1 MGSWRSS
8 STEDTMRGLAPFI
21 CLLGVV
27 LTMDMMEPDTKKM
40 VHNMV
45 DVIESGLSEHDE
57 RDPRALF
64 ISLTLTSTSTSLATA
79 TVTTTVTNSC
89 VAGTFVD
96 CASTTTTTT
105 TTTTASSG
113 RKKRAAF
120 HYMNMKDKFM
130 DTVHEYAVDGQAF
143 VNGKEVDINMI
154 LPTSSH
160 VTEARSDLDDNAQTM
175 FTHTDAPGLLSGR
188 MEWSEV
194 AVEGRQGLHDGCGR
208 SDKVVEKR
216 ARIIALQNEVVTKNL
231 TSTSTVTSTAA
242 TTATFSVSLASC
254 TTSGF
259 TFGVPLCTASTG

>member
-1 MGSWRSS
+1 MG
-8 STEDTMRGLAPFI
+8 
-21 CLLGVV
+21 
-27 LTMDMMEPDTKKM
+27 
-40 VHNMV
+40 
-45 DVIESGLSEHDE
+45 
-57 RDPRALF
+57 
-64 ISLTLTSTSTSLATA
+64 
-79 TVTTTVTNSC
+79 
-89 VAGTFVD
+89 
-96 CASTTTTTT
+96 
-105 TTTTASSG
+105 
-113 RKKRAAF
+113 
-120 HYMNMKDKFM
+120 
-130 DTVHEYAVDGQAF
+130 AF

-194 AVEGRQGLHDGCGR
+194 A
-208 SDKVVEKR
+208 EKR

-242 TTATFSVSLASC
+242 TTATFSVTLASC